1 MPPSDSEALRAALA
15 SAYPVEQR
23 VRDLVALTK
32 SRDQRVR
39 LRAQEMVDRILAREG
54 DAAADREVLLR
65 FRSHL
70 LDVKVAGHAGG
81 DGRDHRGDGA
91 LAEAPE
97 E

>member
-1 MPPSDSEALRAALA
+1 MAPDDRQTLRDALSA
-15 SAYPVEQR
+15 AYPVEQR

-54 DAAADREVLLR
+54 EDGPAREVVLR

-70 LDVKVAGHAGG
+70 LQGVEVEPHAGG
-81 DGRDHRGDGA
+81 DARDRRGG
-91 LAEAPE
+91 
-97 E
+97 